1 MPSSTPYT
9 YNDCYELFTSIG
21 DYEIP
26 RYSNELIA
34 TYLSGRYEG
43 LYPCYTPL
51 RMKSKAQHL
60 YSTYRDYIIEW
71 VKTYQYEYNPIL
83 NYDMEESENITR
95 NADSTTTTESATY
108 LEGGGL
114 YPENRSSSDGNSGE
128 TRTLR
133 RSGNIGVMTSA
144 DIIAKQRTI
153 TDDPLQKLYCVFL
166 PLFNIDPIE

>member
-1 MPSSTPYT
+1 MPSSTPYS
-9 YNDCYELFTSIG
+9 YQDCYDLFTSIG

-26 RYSNELIA
+26 EYTSERIA

-43 LYPCYTPL
+43 LYPCYTPA

-60 YSTYRDYIIEW
+60 YNTYREFIIEW
-71 VKTYQYEYNPIL
+71 VKTYQYQYNPIL

-95 NADSTTTTESATY
+95 NAETTTATETAAY
-108 LEGGGL
+108 LEGGAL
-114 YPENRSSSDGNSGE
+114 YPENKSTSDGNSGE

-133 RSGNIGVMTSA
+133 RAGNIGVMTSA
-144 DIIAKQRTI
+144 DIIARQRTI